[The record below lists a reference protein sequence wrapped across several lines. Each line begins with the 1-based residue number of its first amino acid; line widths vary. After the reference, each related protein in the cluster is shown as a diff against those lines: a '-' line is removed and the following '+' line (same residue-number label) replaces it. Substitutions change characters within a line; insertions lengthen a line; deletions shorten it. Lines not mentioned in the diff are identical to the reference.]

1 MSGKWKGALAGALA
15 IGFAASAHAQTAP
28 SAAGADSWP
37 ELAHLFFQDRP
48 IADDPSAV
56 TLDAPLR
63 AEDAALVPMTLSA
76 KLPPGD
82 PRRVV
87 KLSLVIDENPVPLA
101 AEFTLG
107 EKAGDVRIS
116 TRVRVNSYTNVHLV
130 AELSDGSLRMATRY
144 VKAAGGC
151 SAPMAKSPDE
161 AKATMGQMRFRLLP
175 IAPGGGPEALVMLRH
190 PNNSGLQMDQVT
202 HLYTPARYVDHMAV
216 YQGDDLV
223 FSIEG
228 GISISEDP
236 NFRFTY
242 APNGAKS
249 FRVDVSD
256 TDGARF
262 TGSWSAQRD
271 GA

>member
-1 MSGKWKGALAGALA
+1 MVALRNIGLAGA
-15 IGFAASAHAQTAP
+15 FAMFLT
-28 SAAGADSWP
+28 SAAAGQPAQSEESWP
-37 ELAHLFFQDRP
+37 ILAHLLFQDRP

-76 KLPPGD
+76 KLPDGD
-82 PRRVV
+82 ARRVV
-87 KLSLVIDENPVPLA
+87 KMSLVIDENPVPLA
-101 AEFTLG
+101 AAFTFG

-130 AELSDGSLRMATRY
+130 AELSDGSLRMTTRY

-151 SAPMAKSPDE
+151 SAPMVKSPDE
-161 AKATMGQMRFRLLP
+161 ANATLGQMRFRLLP
-175 IAPGGGPEALVMLRH
+175 GAAPEALVMLRH
-190 PNNSGLQMDQVT
+190 PNNSGLQMDQIT

-236 NFRFTY
+236 NFRFTFT
-242 APNGAKS
+242 PNGARS
-249 FRVDVSD
+249 FRVEVTD
-256 TDGARF
+256 TAGAHF
-262 TGSWSAQRD
+262 SGAWPATRD